1 MRHVKN
7 GDSQIMLR
15 RLLSVCYNSQNSKMC
30 RVRLQLEKDSKT
42 ERRQMDTICL
52 HLMPPLW
59 WREIIRSSASVVS
72 AGSYLAACV
81 GLVLSLQ

>member
-59 WREIIRSSASVVS
+59 WREIIAVVS
-72 AGSYLAACV
+72 AGSCLAACV